1 MARSKN
7 KSESGMQYRKSIRL
21 KGYDYSS
28 AGAYFVTVCTHE
40 RECLFGDIEDQDMIL
55 SQIGKIVES
64 CWQEIPP
71 HFEHVDLDYFVVM
84 PNHLHGILMIDDDRR
99 GTACRAPRQ
108 MIRQRM
114 DDLED
119 HKKVQSQPLFDHSN
133 RPSPSKS
140 TN

>member
-1 MARSKN
+1 M
-7 KSESGMQYRKSIRL
+7 I
-21 KGYDYSS
+21 YSS

-64 CWQEIPP
+64 CWQEVPQ
-71 HFEHVDLDYFVVM
+71 HFQHVDLDYFVVM

-99 GTACRAPRQ
+99 GTAYRAPTT
-108 MIRQRM
+108 
-114 DDLED
+114 DDQATYDDSEN